1 MLINVV
7 PVTAGL
13 GIISNFSTTV
23 CAILQF
29 LGFKAEITR
38 ETDAAGV
45 ALAFENG
52 ADAIMMADDL
62 RFIGLNLKTQ
72 SVIDNS
78 LATGRVFSAA
88 LDLMA
93 GGLRAQE
100 VLVIGCGPVGASAAT
115 WLLESGAKVAL
126 FDIFRAKSQALYE
139 KLGKP
144 EGLIIEDDSTKALES
159 YHYIVDATPASDLIP
174 DSQLKD
180 DSYIACPG
188 VPPGVSVRGQFILGN
203 RLIHDKLELGVTAMA
218 VALLSA

>member
-13 GIISNFSTTV
+13 VIISNFSTTV
-23 CAILQF
+23 CVILQF

-62 RFIGLNLKTQ
+62 RFTGLNLKTQ

-100 VLVIGCGPVGASAAT
+100 ALVIDSE
-115 WLLESGAKVAL
+115 LS
-126 FDIFRAKSQALYE
+126 KSRISRHTHPQ
-139 KLGKP
+139 
-144 EGLIIEDDSTKALES
+144 
-159 YHYIVDATPASDLIP
+159 V
-174 DSQLKD
+174 Q
-180 DSYIACPG
+180 
-188 VPPGVSVRGQFILGN
+188 
-203 RLIHDKLELGVTAMA
+203 
-218 VALLSA
+218 